1 MTGDADGTRPGEKP
15 KLDFSAARTLPMA
28 EGGASQSAIVLNPGE
43 LFAGRYRIE
52 ALIGRGGAGD
62 VYRAQDA
69 NTDEHVAL
77 KLLSGARV
85 STPEARRQLV
95 REAIVARQIRHPN
108 VVAVH
113 DVGQAGDVAYI
124 VMELLS
130 GTTMRAW
137 LADYATKDFDLPYAG
152 ACAIIQAILDGLE
165 AAHAQGVVHRDL
177 KPENVFILAEPTAM
191 RARLKLLDF
200 GLARTEGS
208 AMSGATMM
216 GTPHYMPPEQKTAP
230 DTVKPSADLYSLSMM
245 FYELLVGVLP
255 QGHWQPPSRG
265 RSDVPAGVDAL
276 IEAGLSNRPRIR
288 PQSVAE
294 YRAALLAASE
304 PKPQPKVEAAAT
316 PPPQPQPKAEAP
328 RPAPVAAPPTQQAAQ
343 PERPR
348 VDVGGAG
355 LPREFESWLR
365 TTDAIDR
372 PIPFM
377 PGKMQP
383 YSADAEKRAAPEVK
397 RAWDVAREATVQNNA
412 GNRPAARAKRL
423 EAQQLFLIQIVK
435 GSVEARFAYADFIR
449 HTYMSMRD
457 TPESLAATRAWHAAA
472 AEAGHEKAKLALAWM
487 LRRGDGG
494 PPDRMAAF
502 RLFDELA
509 QKGHSDAVKGLAYLY
524 GDEGRDQEQREQLT
538 RYFSIVSKGG
548 DVDSYPL
555 NRLALLALEG
565 KGGPLDK
572 DEALAALSLAARQK
586 YAMESRQLMQKH
598 FPKQAAAEKKFWP
611 T

>member
-200 GLARTEGS
+200 GLART
-208 AMSGATMM
+208 
-216 GTPHYMPPEQKTAP
+216 
-230 DTVKPSADLYSLSMM
+230 
-245 FYELLVGVLP
+245 
-255 QGHWQPPSRG
+255 
-265 RSDVPAGVDAL
+265 
-276 IEAGLSNRPRIR
+276 
-288 PQSVAE
+288 
-294 YRAALLAASE
+294 
-304 PKPQPKVEAAAT
+304 
-316 PPPQPQPKAEAP
+316 
-328 RPAPVAAPPTQQAAQ
+328 
-343 PERPR
+343 
-348 VDVGGAG
+348 
-355 LPREFESWLR
+355 
-365 TTDAIDR
+365 
-372 PIPFM
+372 
-377 PGKMQP
+377 
-383 YSADAEKRAAPEVK
+383 
-397 RAWDVAREATVQNNA
+397 
-412 GNRPAARAKRL
+412 
-423 EAQQLFLIQIVK
+423 
-435 GSVEARFAYADFIR
+435 
-449 HTYMSMRD
+449 
-457 TPESLAATRAWHAAA
+457 
-472 AEAGHEKAKLALAWM
+472 
-487 LRRGDGG
+487 
-494 PPDRMAAF
+494 
-502 RLFDELA
+502 
-509 QKGHSDAVKGLAYLY
+509 
-524 GDEGRDQEQREQLT
+524 
-538 RYFSIVSKGG
+538 
-548 DVDSYPL
+548 
-555 NRLALLALEG
+555 
-565 KGGPLDK
+565 
-572 DEALAALSLAARQK
+572 
-586 YAMESRQLMQKH
+586 
-598 FPKQAAAEKKFWP
+598 
-611 T
+611 